1 MEKTIDSAEMEN
13 TIKETVEELI
23 LKMGFEGSVELR
35 KTGEEEREAYICD
48 IKTQESNFLI
58 GQYGVN
64 LQSLQHIAR
73 ILIRRKIQ
81 EKVNFIIDVNFYRTE
96 KNDSILKMANS
107 LAEESIREKKAVV
120 MRPMAPYE
128 RRMVHLE
135 LCKNEKIKTESIGE
149 GEDRRIVI
157 KPVDLV

>member
-1 MEKTIDSAEMEN
+1 MDEPMDNPEIEN
-13 TIKETVEELI
+13 KIKETVEELI
-23 LKMGFEGSVELR
+23 VKMGFEGSVEIKK
-35 KTGEEEREAYICD
+35 KTEGDMETFVCD

-73 ILIRRKIQ
+73 IMIRKKIQ
-81 EKVNFIIDVNFYRTE
+81 DKVNFIIDVNSYRTE
-96 KNDSILKMANS
+96 KNDSVLKMANN
-107 LAEESIREKKAVV
+107 LAQEAIREKKAVV
-120 MRPMAPYE
+120 LRPMAPYE

-135 LCKNEKIKTESIGE
+135 LSKNDKVKTESIGE

-157 KPVDLV
+157 KPADLI

>member
-1 MEKTIDSAEMEN
+1 MSNAETEKK
-13 TIKETVEELI
+13 IKETIEELI
-23 LKMGFEGSVELR
+23 SKMGFEGSVEIR
-35 KTGEEEREAYICD
+35 KTGESGKETYVCD

-73 ILIRRKIQ
+73 ILIRKRSQ
-81 EKVNFIIDVNFYRTE
+81 EKVNFIIDVNSYRTE
-96 KNDSILKMANS
+96 KNDSILKMANN
-107 LAEESIREKKAVV
+107 LAEEAIREKRAVV
-120 MRPMAPYE
+120 LRPMAPYE

-157 KPVDLV
+157 KPIDLV

>member
-1 MEKTIDSAEMEN
+1 MEKINES
-13 TIKETVEELI
+13 IETEEKLKKIVRELI
-23 LKMGFEGSVELR
+23 FKMGFEGDVDMR
-35 KTGEEEREAYICD
+35 KKEEENKEVYICD

-73 ILIRRKIQ
+73 LLVKKEIPEKISFIL
-81 EKVNFIIDVNFYRTE
+81 DVNSYRTE
-96 KNDSILKMANS
+96 KNDSIVK
-107 LAEESIREKKAVV
+107 LAKNLADEAIREKRAV
-120 MRPMAPYE
+120 MLRPMAPYE

-135 LCKNEKIKTESIGE
+135 LSRNERVKTESIGE

-157 KPVDLV
+157 KPIDLI